1 MRVRPKA
8 HLIVQFD
15 IPVNSVNHTLKL
27 ATDTLWEDFRW
38 EVASALRVLPSEIQL
53 SYKLASQTKDE
64 LARALAKSQD
74 LTYLMQE
81 CKPFLTGER
90 KC

>member
-15 IPVNSVNHTLKL
+15 ILVNGVNHTLEL
-27 ATDTLWEDFRW
+27 ATDTSWEDFRW

>member
-1 MRVRPKA
+1 MHPKT
-8 HLIVQFD
+8 HLIIRFD
-15 IPVNSVNHTLKL
+15 IPVDGINHTLEL
-27 ATDTLWEDFRW
+27 ATSISWEDFKW

-53 SYKLASQTKDE
+53 SYKLASQMKDE
-64 LARALAKSQD
+64 FARALVKRQD